1 MTKIIVE
8 KNKTDEIFADKVGVL
23 PISEKSKVGC
33 VLSNLQNMHVREF
46 ILTEVATFL

>member
-1 MTKIIVE
+1 MT
-8 KNKTDEIFADKVGVL
+8 NEIFAYKVGVL

-33 VLSNLQNMHVREF
+33 VLSNLQKMYAREF

>member
-33 VLSNLQNMHVREF
+33 VLSNLQKMHVREF
-46 ILTEVATFL
+46 IFTEVVTFQ